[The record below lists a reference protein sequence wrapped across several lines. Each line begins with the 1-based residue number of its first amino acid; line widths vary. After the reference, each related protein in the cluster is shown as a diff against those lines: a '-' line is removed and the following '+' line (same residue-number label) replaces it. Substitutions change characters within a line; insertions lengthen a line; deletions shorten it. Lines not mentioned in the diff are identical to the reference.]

1 MPAIKLVET
10 AAHKPAPML
19 DDIFFHKTQI
29 KIGTRLRYMGRLA
42 PNTTWVVTSI
52 RTRDSKTGRL
62 RPSDSVQKLSDD
74 VYLRRE
80 DNRRDLRQGT
90 FQYLSYSAI
99 WRLAR

>member
-10 AAHKPAPML
+10 PAPKPAPVL
-19 DDIFFHKTQI
+19 DNIFFHKTQI
-29 KIGTRLRYMGRLA
+29 KIGTRLWHMGRLA
-42 PNTTWVVTSI
+42 PNTVWVVTSI
-52 RTRDSKTGRL
+52 RTWDAKTGRL

-80 DNRRDLRQGT
+80 DNRHDLRQGT
-90 FQYLSYSAI
+90 FHYLSYSAI